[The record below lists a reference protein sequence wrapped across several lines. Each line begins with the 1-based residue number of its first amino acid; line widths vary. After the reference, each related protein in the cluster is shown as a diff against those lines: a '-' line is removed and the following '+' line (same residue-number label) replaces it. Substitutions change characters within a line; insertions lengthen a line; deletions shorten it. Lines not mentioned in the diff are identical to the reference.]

1 MMVMPSA
8 MESMR
13 RMQRRCDAIS
23 LGRPVCRRTLQQ
35 ARGLGLPQRPHRRRA
50 AWRRIAHMG
59 SAGTA
64 DACAAAG
71 ARVTSTRV
79 HSARLK
85 ASLLDMASDTPLS
98 ADARAAAVFALQGFA
113 LDRDE
118 YALFKQLAAETRLA
132 ASEPDHDHRRR

>member
-1 MMVMPSA
+1 
-8 MESMR
+8 
-13 RMQRRCDAIS
+13 
-23 LGRPVCRRTLQQ
+23 
-35 ARGLGLPQRPHRRRA
+35 
-50 AWRRIAHMG
+50 MG

-132 ASEPDHDHRRR
+132 ASEPDHDHRRRDRHPTPGTAGCVRQAGFPRRQSHQRSKTATSSAARNTP